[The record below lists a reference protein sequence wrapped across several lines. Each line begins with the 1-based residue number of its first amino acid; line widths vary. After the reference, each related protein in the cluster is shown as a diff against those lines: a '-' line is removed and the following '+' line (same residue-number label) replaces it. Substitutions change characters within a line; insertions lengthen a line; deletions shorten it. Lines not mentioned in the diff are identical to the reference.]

1 MAEKK
6 NYNKTS
12 FIDQVNLDQKRYS
25 RYVCDSRAIPNEIDG
40 MKPVQRRILWTMWNS
55 VAKNSFTKTVKVAG
69 LVMGYHPH
77 GDVSI
82 QDAISSMTQD
92 FTFANNYPLIQG
104 EGTFGDVLDP
114 KAIAS
119 PRYTEVKLSE
129 FAKDVG
135 FFESIQDIEYIENYD
150 DTNKEPV
157 YFVPK
162 IPVVLL
168 NNITGIA
175 TGFRCS
181 IPAHKLTD
189 IVDTMISILKRKKPK
204 DIIPWYKDYTGD
216 TLYNKNESGNFVHI
230 TGFAFTEKNKKIHI
244 TCAPQNWNREK
255 VVDYLEQI
263 ISDPNS
269 PLRDYIDY
277 STDRFDIELI
287 SKKGQKLTV
296 ETAKELL
303 NKKNNEVVVMN
314 VITSEGRLI
323 NTDSISIIKRFLTTR
338 KEHLIERFK
347 RLSKL
352 EKEKIDKNS
361 ELIRFIEEK
370 WNQKVISIK
379 NKKDFEKQLKTAK
392 FVYYEWLSSIPV
404 YRMTKQEVEKSEMAI
419 AEAKKQFKMYKELYT
434 EGPKLNK
441 FIINEIT
448 ELKNKWDNND
458 NKEK

>member
-1 MAEKK
+1 MAAKK
-6 NYNKTS
+6 SYNKTS
-12 FIDQVNLDQKRYS
+12 FIEQVNLDQKRYS

-55 VAKNSFTKTVKVAG
+55 VAKNNFTKTVKVAG

-82 QDAISSMTQD
+82 QDAISAMTQD

-119 PRYTEVKLSE
+119 PRYTEVKLSK
-129 FAKDVG
+129 FAGDVG
-135 FFESIQDIEYIENYD
+135 LFESIQDIEYITNYD
-150 DTNKEPV
+150 DTNQEPV

-162 IPVVLL
+162 VPVVLL
-168 NNITGIA
+168 NGITGIA

-181 IPAHKLTD
+181 IPAHRLTD
-189 IVDTMISILKRKKPK
+189 IVDAMIAILKRKKPGEVV
-204 DIIPWYKDYTGD
+204 PWYKDYAGD
-216 TLYNKNESGNFVHI
+216 TLYSKNESGNFVHI
-230 TGFAFTEKNKKIHI
+230 TGFGFTEKNKKVYL

-255 VVDYLEQI
+255 VIDYLEQT
-263 ISDPNS
+263 ISNPKS

-277 STDRFDIELI
+277 STDKFDIELI
-287 SKKGQKLTV
+287 SKKGQKFTV
-296 ETAKELL
+296 ESAKELL
-303 NKKNNEVVVMN
+303 NKKNNETVVMN

-323 NTDSISIIKRFLTTR
+323 NTDSISIIKRFLVVR
-338 KEHLIERFK
+338 KEHLVERFK

-370 WNQKVISIK
+370 WNQKVITIK
-379 NKKDFEKQLKTAK
+379 NKQDFEKKLKTAK

-404 YRMTKQEVEKSEMAI
+404 YRMTKQEVEKSKMAI

-434 EGPKLNK
+434 ESPKLNK

-448 ELKNKWDNND
+448 ELKNKWDHND
-458 NKEK
+458 N